1 MNQAQQ
7 DLLLKVPTGVPGFD
21 VVSEGGL
28 PEGRTTLVTGTAGSG
43 KTIFAAQFLAGG
55 IKHAQNGVF
64 VTFEESPQMQCQNMR
79 GFGWNIRQWETEDKW
94 AFVDASPLDRS
105 IPLVSG
111 EYDLDPL
118 ISRLKYAIDR
128 VGAKR
133 VAVDSLGTIFSYLPD
148 KSKVRNLLFK
158 LTQMLRE
165 MKITAV
171 LTSERTVEYGEI
183 SRYGIEEFVVDN
195 VVILRNSLIAERR
208 RRTIEI
214 LKFRGVSH
222 QHGEF
227 PFAIVSDR
235 GIVVIP
241 FSTDV
246 LKRRA
251 SSQRITSGNNE
262 LDTMCGGGWF
272 KGSIILVSGATGAGK
287 TLMATEFIGGGIE
300 NGERCLLF
308 AFEESRDQLLR
319 NAKGWGIDYERME
332 REGRCKII
340 CRYPETTGL
349 ETHFVK
355 MKEEI
360 ERFEPTRVAID
371 SISALERVSTF
382 KGFREFLLTLNTL
395 FKEKG
400 ITTLCTAT
408 TTNLIGSEA
417 ITESNISTNTDLI
430 ILLRYVEVYG
440 EIKRGLTV
448 LKMRGSGHNKDIR
461 EFKIDDEGMHLG
473 RAFRNVTGILAGN
486 PAFIDTDE
494 LNRLNNLLTDDRS
507 I

>member
-7 DLLLKVPTGVPGFD
+7 DLLRKVPTGIPGFD
-21 VVSEGGL
+21 IFSEGGL
-28 PEGRTTLVTGTAGSG
+28 PEGRTTLVSGTAGSG
-43 KTIFAAQFLAGG
+43 KTIFASQFLAEG
-55 IKHAQNGVF
+55 IKQGQNGVF
-64 VTFEESPQMQCQNMR
+64 VTFEESPRMQRKNMR
-79 GFGWNIRQWETEDKW
+79 GFGWDIQQWETEKKW
-94 AFVDASPLDRS
+94 SFVDASPLDRN

-148 KSKVRNLLFK
+148 KNLVRNVLFE
-158 LTQMLRE
+158 LAQTLRKME
-165 MKITAV
+165 VTSI

-183 SRYGIEEFVVDN
+183 SRYGIEEFVADN
-195 VVILRNSLIAERR
+195 VVIVRNALIEERR

-214 LKFRGVSH
+214 LKFRGVPH

-227 PFAIVSDR
+227 PFTILPDR

-246 LKRRA
+246 LKRKA
-251 SSQRITSGNNE
+251 SSQRITSGNKD
-262 LDTMCGGGWF
+262 LDAMCGGGWF
-272 KGSIILVSGATGAGK
+272 KGSIVLVSGATGAGK
-287 TLMATEFIGGGIE
+287 TLMATEFIGGGIKNDE
-300 NGERCLLF
+300 KCLLF
-308 AFEESRDQLLR
+308 AFEESREQLLR
-319 NAKGWGIDYERME
+319 NALGWGIDYEQME
-332 REGRCKII
+332 KEGKFKII

-349 ETHFVK
+349 ESHFVK

-360 ERFEPTRVAID
+360 DKFEPARVAID
-371 SISALERVSTF
+371 SISALERVSTL

-395 FKEKG
+395 FKENG

-408 TTNLIGSEA
+408 TANLIGSKS
-417 ITESNISTNTDLI
+417 ITESNVSTNTDLI

-440 EIKRGLTV
+440 EIKRGLAV
-448 LKMRGSGHNKDIR
+448 LKMRGSSHNKDIR
-461 EFKIDDEGMHLG
+461 EFKIDNEGMHIG
-473 RAFRNVTGILAGN
+473 QAFRNVVGILAGN
-486 PAFIDTDE
+486 PVFVDIDE
-494 LNRLNNLLTDDRS
+494 LQRLDNLLTDN
-507 I
+507 